1 MPLFSTNWN
10 YLLQILAFLNDLI
23 PNMYLDL
30 MFSLIATNER
40 QQTMELISEI
50 NTDLLLTYIY
60 IYKKRTPSQVSKM

>member
-40 QQTMELISEI
+40 
-50 NTDLLLTYIY
+50 
-60 IYKKRTPSQVSKM
+60 